1 MPLKV
6 WSMLKHS
13 LELPLNGTPRGAEFD
28 GIKILDREV
37 SHLAEWMYVSTLG
50 GSVYVFTFYENLA
63 ICSVLSL
70 ISLKGIR
77 TFNAARLKR

>member
-1 MPLKV
+1 
-6 WSMLKHS
+6 
-13 LELPLNGTPRGAEFD
+13 
-28 GIKILDREV
+28 V